1 MFDWWLNKSIFNRN
15 KIIVLGHKGVF
26 KGANGYVTVAYVT

>member
-1 MFDWWLNKSIFNRN
+1 MFELWLNKSIFNHN
-15 KIIVLGHKGVF
+15 KIIVLNHKGVF